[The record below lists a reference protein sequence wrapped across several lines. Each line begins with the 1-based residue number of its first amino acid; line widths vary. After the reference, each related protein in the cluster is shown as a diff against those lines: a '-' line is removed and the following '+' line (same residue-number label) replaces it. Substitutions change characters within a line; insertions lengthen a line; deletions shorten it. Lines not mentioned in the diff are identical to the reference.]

1 MNAEEDSIMQY
12 SKPKMEQ
19 LVKNDTELTKM
30 LRQVMKEHD
39 LEKSFALK
47 ALYHSVVKDGGRYQK
62 DYQEL

>member
-1 MNAEEDSIMQY
+1 MQY

-19 LVKNDTELTKM
+19 LVKNDAELMKK
-30 LRQVMKEHD
+30 LKQIMKEHD

-47 ALYHSVVKDGGRYQK
+47 ALYHSDVKDGGKYQR

>member
-1 MNAEEDSIMQY
+1 MQY

-19 LVKNDTELTKM
+19 LVKNDAELTKK
-30 LRQVMKEHD
+30 LKQIMKEHD

-47 ALYHSVVKDGGRYQK
+47 ALYHSDVKDGGKYQR

>member
-1 MNAEEDSIMQY
+1 MQY

-19 LVKNDTELTKM
+19 LVKNDAELMKKM
-30 LRQVMKEHD
+30 KQIMKEHD

-47 ALYHSVVKDGGRYQK
+47 ALYHSDVKDGGKYQR

>member
-1 MNAEEDSIMQY
+1 MQY

-19 LVKNDTELTKM
+19 LVKNDVDLTKM

-47 ALYHSVVKDGGRYQK
+47 ALYHSVVKDGGKYQK

>member
-1 MNAEEDSIMQY
+1 MQY

-19 LVKNDTELTKM
+19 LVKNDVDLTKK
-30 LRQVMKEHD
+30 LKQIMKEHD

-47 ALYHSVVKDGGRYQK
+47 ALYHSDVKDGGRYQR

>member
-1 MNAEEDSIMQY
+1 MQY

-19 LVKNDTELTKM
+19 LVKNDAELMKKM
-30 LRQVMKEHD
+30 KQIMKEHG

-47 ALYHSVVKDGGRYQK
+47 ALYHSDVKDGGKYQR

>member
-1 MNAEEDSIMQY
+1 MQY

-19 LVKNDTELTKM
+19 LVKNDQDLTKK
-30 LRQVMKEHD
+30 LKQIMKEHD

-47 ALYHSVVKDGGRYQK
+47 ALYHSDVKDGGKYQR